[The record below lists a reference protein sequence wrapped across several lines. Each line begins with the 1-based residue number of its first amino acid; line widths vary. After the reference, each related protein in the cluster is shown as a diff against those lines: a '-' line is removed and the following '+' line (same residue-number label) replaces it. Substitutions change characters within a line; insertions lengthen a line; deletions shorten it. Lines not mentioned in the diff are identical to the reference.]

1 MVNIFRIIYIY
12 IERESR
18 EIQVAMLALQTIR
31 IFESICYTMLGFE
44 QLSSKL
50 ILKAL
55 LSSTELN
62 I

>member
-44 QLSSKL
+44 
-50 ILKAL
+50 
-55 LSSTELN
+55 
-62 I
+62 